1 MSEERVPDWPRL
13 LATVHADGTGTLR
26 VHGTD
31 RECVAGSVEALR
43 TGIVA
48 RAVRVAVQLRRPVQ
62 LHVTESGTVWPLAV
76 HPSGVVQ
83 ALSASSMIIVDDALP
98 PAEGPCRRC
107 RHQQSV
113 VEHRCAQCGVEWPHA
128 VERISRP
135 APVTPAPDAS
145 AELPA
150 PPEIVTPGLRFEFST
165 QPAVRAAGRAV
176 LGRRPVGPVGWTGVQ
191 VVSPERMVSR
201 THLLVDVD
209 LAGRLTVTDQHS
221 GNGTQLLTT
230 PPVPLPPGVPFEI
243 PSGST
248 VQLGDVACTIDVEFL

>member
-13 LATVHADGTGTLR
+13 LATVNVDGTGTLR

-31 RECVAGSVEALR
+31 REWVAGSVEALR

-48 RAVRVAVQLRRPVQ
+48 RAVQVAVQLRRPVQ

-76 HPSGVVQ
+76 HPNGVVQ
-83 ALSASSMIIVDDALP
+83 VLNPGLTVTVDDALP

-107 RHQQSV
+107 GHRVSV
-113 VEHRCAQCGVEWPHA
+113 VEHRCAQCGVEGPHV
-128 VERISRP
+128 VERISQP
-135 APVTPAPDAS
+135 TPPIQAPPVPV
-145 AELPA
+145 ELPA
-150 PPEIVTPGLRFEFST
+150 PPPIVTPGLRFRFTT

-176 LGRRPVGPVGWTGVQ
+176 LGRRPVAPVGSTGVL

-209 LAGRLTVTDQHS
+209 SAGHLTVTDQHS

-230 PPVPLPPGVPFEI
+230 PPVRLPAGVPFEI